1 MTPSPTPPRP
11 SHAPPRPGP
20 GGGAPASGVSID
32 PVKLLLKYKWLLVG
46 AAALGG
52 VLGVVSHMVLLR
64 VYPIYSS
71 EVVMECLPPDVDL
84 DSIAQGQVDG
94 EEIERF
100 MQTQVSQIK
109 SDRVLS
115 RVVSDARIQ
124 NEAPNWSQQYA
135 RGTSFDNV
143 NALEDIGKIVNA
155 GMIPNTYLIRV
166 GVSTNYR
173 QDAAGLVRLVKESY
187 LEQLQSASNASVVGR
202 KDVLRQSIEGANRQ
216 LDDLNTRRSRLVR
229 EEGMDTL
236 DGQRSQSSETLR
248 LVNFELIK
256 VQQGIEATQVSLDN
270 DEEQLQRSTG
280 IQYDNT
286 MRLAVDS
293 APEIMS
299 IKQTLNS
306 LESSL
311 TALKAD
317 GIGPKH
323 RSYRQIQS
331 QMDGYQSQ
339 IEQVRERLLREAF
352 ESRVDQSRLVL
363 QQLRA
368 QEADLLSQA
377 EELAEELTELT
388 KIVGEIGDID
398 RQIDTTVRLIGE
410 RQGELSTLDARTKLV
425 SSARVQVLQHES
437 VPDIPSFPKI
447 IIMVPLGVVLLT
459 GLVGGVVLVLE
470 LLDQRVKSP
479 ADVAA
484 GGRINVLGFVPDAAE
499 DPSSPEHPD
508 SVFRDLP
515 GSVLAEHYRQLRTRV
530 GKAMDRGGHKTLL
543 VVGAMPE
550 SGATSVVSNL
560 GSALVAAGH
569 SVLVLDANFRRPAL
583 HKAFNVLET
592 PGLADVLSGDASFED
607 ALSKQEGQPD
617 LMAAGATDKRMVE
630 QLGSRAMDAVLDQA
644 KGSYEFVL
652 IDVAPAV
659 VAGDAHSLAGRCD
672 AAMLV
677 VRALQAKRGMVG
689 RLKNE
694 LSDSRAEFL
703 GAMVNCVRSS
713 AGGYLRKNIKTT
725 AGYVTQAAGESA

>member
-52 VLGVVSHMVLLR
+52 VLGVISHVVLLR
-64 VYPIYSS
+64 VYPTYTA

-84 DSIAQGQVDG
+84 DSLAQGQVDG

-100 MQTQVSQIK
+100 MQTQVSQIV
-109 SDRVLS
+109 SDRLLA
-115 RVVSDARIQ
+115 RVVNDARIQ
-124 NEAPNWSQQYA
+124 TEAPTWSQNYM
-135 RGTSFDNV
+135 RGGLLDSVD
-143 NALEDIGKIVNA
+143 ALEDIQKIVKSSVVS
-155 GMIPNTYLIRV
+155 NTYLIKV
-166 GVSTNYR
+166 WVSTRNR
-173 QDAAGLVRLVKESY
+173 QDAAGLVRLVKENY
-187 LEQLQSASNASVVGR
+187 IDELKTRSNADVVGR

-388 KIVGEIGDID
+388 KIVGEISDID

-410 RQGELSTLDARTKLV
+410 RQGELSTLDARTKLA
-425 SSARVQVLQHES
+425 SSARVQVVQSET
-437 VPDIPSFPKI
+437 VPDFPSFPKI

-652 IDVAPAV
+652 VDVAPAV

-672 AAMLV
+672 AVMLV